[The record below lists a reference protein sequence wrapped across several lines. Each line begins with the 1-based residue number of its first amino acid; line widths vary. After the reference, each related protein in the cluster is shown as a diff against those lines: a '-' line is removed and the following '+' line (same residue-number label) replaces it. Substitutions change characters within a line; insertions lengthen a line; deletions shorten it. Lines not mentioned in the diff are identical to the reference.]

1 MKFLNSCVWTFSTFG
16 YEIWERAL
24 NSIWL
29 ERMQRL
35 SPVVVVVVAVAVVV
49 GVAVVVVLVLVLVV
63 GM

>member
-35 SPVVVVVVAVAVVV
+35 SPVVVVVAVVVVAVVL
-49 GVAVVVVLVLVLVV
+49 VLVLVLVV

>member
-35 SPVVVVVVAVAVVV
+35 SPVVVVVVAL
-49 GVAVVVVLVLVLVV
+49 VLVLVLAV

>member
-1 MKFLNSCVWTFSTFG
+1 VKFLNSCVWTFSTFG

-35 SPVVVVVVAVAVVV
+35 SPVVVVVVVVAL
-49 GVAVVVVLVLVLVV
+49 VLVLVLVLVLAV

>member
-1 MKFLNSCVWTFSTFG
+1 MKFLNSCAWTFSTFG

-35 SPVVVVVVAVAVVV
+35 SPVVVVVAL
-49 GVAVVVVLVLVLVV
+49 VLVLVLVLAV

>member
-35 SPVVVVVVAVAVVV
+35 SPVVV
-49 GVAVVVVLVLVLVV
+49 GVALVLVLVLAV

>member
-35 SPVVVVVVAVAVVV
+35 SPVVVVVLVL
-49 GVAVVVVLVLVLVV
+49 VLVLVLVV

>member
-35 SPVVVVVVAVAVVV
+35 SPVVVVVAVAVVV

>member
-35 SPVVVVVVAVAVVV
+35 SPVVVVVAL
-49 GVAVVVVLVLVLVV
+49 VLVLVLVLAV

>member
-35 SPVVVVVVAVAVVV
+35 SPVVVVVVAL
-49 GVAVVVVLVLVLVV
+49 VLVLVLVLAV